1 MKKKILIIT
10 AAICIAAA
18 VSPAALSSRAAVSPA
33 ALSNR
38 AAVITGTAKTA
49 LIIEF

>member
-10 AAICIAAA
+10 AAICIA
-18 VSPAALSSRAAVSPA
+18 AAVSPA